1 MREICL
7 PQFGM
12 GMTEGVVTRW
22 HRSAG
27 DPIKE
32 GEPLCE
38 IETAK
43 STVEMQAPC
52 SGVLAEIVI
61 PVDQS
66 VPVNTCLAL
75 VDEGPLAAFNP
86 IMSRCIRPRLRRIRW
101 QGRQCK
107 SSRGRAKRREF
118 TMWN

>member
-12 GMTEGVVTRW
+12 GMTEGMVTRW
-22 HRSAG
+22 HRSVG
-27 DPIKE
+27 DAIKE
-32 GEPLCE
+32 GEPLCD

-52 SGVLAEIVI
+52 SGTLAAIVI

-66 VPVNTCLAL
+66 VAVNTCLAL
-75 VDEGPLAAFNP
+75 VDEGFGGARSNAGVQPDNEPLHSTA
-86 IMSRCIRPRLRRIRW
+86 
-101 QGRQCK
+101 
-107 SSRGRAKRREF
+107 
-118 TMWN
+118 